1 MLRILDITAP
11 DINNGNGIRI
21 TLWVAGCT
29 HKCKGCHN
37 GWTWDYNQG
46 IKFIENKDAILNK
59 LSNWLQRD
67 YVDGI
72 TFSGGDPMFQPKE
85 CAVLA
90 NYAKSIG
97 LDVWCYTG
105 FTFEEL
111 LDMAKKNKDIID
123 FLNNIDILVDG
134 KFMIELKSYDVI
146 FRGSTNQRI
155 IDVKESLKSSSIVL
169 AEKYIKENKSTNFRH
184 QDNIYV

>member
-1 MLRILDITAP
+1 MLKIRLASDIQT
-11 DINNGNGIRI
+11 DSIVDGEGLRTVIW
-21 TLWVAGCT
+21 TQGCS
-29 HKCKGCHN
+29 HNCEGCHN
-37 GWTWDYNQG
+37 PKTHSFDGG
-46 IKFIENKDAILNK
+46 FL
-59 LSNWLQRD
+59 
-67 YVDGI
+67 VDTEDVKKEIAELKYQDGV
-72 TFSGGDPMFQPKE
+72 TLSGGDPFFQAD
-85 CAVLA
+85 AVLDIA
-90 NYAKSIG
+90 EFCQSKG
-97 LDVWCYTG
+97 LNVWCYTG